1 MRNLLIVDT
10 SYLAHRV
17 LGQLNMNENV
27 NNLESEFEKTRFVN
41 ELRNSLVNLY
51 KTFNNSKHRLVDQ
64 IILCCDNMSWRKDV
78 KPFKPYWLTDETV
91 PLKYKEQ
98 RVEKKQESTINYE
111 NFYPLVDEFLDSV
124 KDVVTVLKIKGLEGD
139 DNMLLM
145 STVIKNTQNTKGIIF
160 CTDGD
165 IEQVVNDSVLI
176 MKNSRSKV
184 APNGEFVMNLNT
196 YTKLFESSPI
206 EQMLGNNIE
215 TSYYNDLFKIY
226 IGDIEG
232 TTIIKRTLHSG
243 IEIASPF
250 KILLLKSVCGDKKD
264 NLFSV
269 ISWLSSTGTRRYGV
283 TEKHITKALDSL
295 GLSLIERDCE
305 KVINDP
311 ELLKSLLRE
320 VSKVTKQENINLYY
334 VYNHTLH
341 NLRLNGLYSKNIPS
355 ELIDEFKIWIKE
367 NKELVFEK
375 SINQDE
381 MESLFVQQ
389 NYMPKENKGINV
401 MEQSLKDLI

>member
-111 NFYPLVDEFLDSV
+111 NFYPLVDAFLDSV
-124 KDVVTVLKIKGLEGD
+124 KDIVTVLKIKGLEGD

-320 VSKVTKQENINLYY
+320 VSKVTKQENIDLDY

-367 NKELVFEK
+367 NKESVFEK